1 MDNAIVPI
9 PPTPLQP
16 AVPPSVK
23 TQNHRWF
30 LWLLGGLF
38 VLALGI
44 AVGLFSAKF
53 LSGQFPNQPV
63 INSYADCLVAK
74 GSIVQ
79 ESYPA
84 TCVTATGRRFTQP
97 ISSPTPESVKPTAD
111 PTADWKTY
119 NNTEYNYSLKYPPNL
134 TVGEN
139 GMSRGNVQKATAVVL
154 YEDKTVTFE
163 SPRFAV
169 TVRSDPD
176 SFENIVQKHYKK
188 ITTNLL
194 SETEK
199 QTASKNLGYTISDNK
214 AISPIINTIFLKTIT
229 SFQYTIMG
237 STVDDGTAEYG
248 VPQEEHKYIWFEANQ
263 KFFLISFTSTST
275 MNQIL
280 STFTFLN

>member
-1 MDNAIVPI
+1 MDNPAVPI
-9 PPTPLQP
+9 PSLSPQP
-16 AVPPSVK
+16 AVFPSAESPRR
-23 TQNHRWF
+23 RWF
-30 LWLLGGLF
+30 LWSAIGLTF
-38 VLALGI
+38 LVLGI

-53 LSGQFPNQPV
+53 LNQP
-63 INSYADCLVAK
+63 STTSQL
-74 GSIVQ
+74 
-79 ESYPA
+79 
-84 TCVTATGRRFTQP
+84 TP
-97 ISSPTPESVKPTAD
+97 ILSPTAQSLTPIPTSD

-119 NNTEYNYSLKYPPNL
+119 NNTEYSYSLKYPPNL

-199 QTASKNLGYTISDNK
+199 QTASKNLGYPISDNQVV
-214 AISPIINTIFLKTIT
+214 SPITKTSFNTIS
-229 SFQYTIMG
+229 SFQYTIKG
-237 STVDDGTAEYG
+237 STVDDGAAEYG
-248 VPQEEHKYIWFEANQ
+248 VPQEEHKYIWFEENQ
-263 KFFLISFTSTST
+263 KFFLISFTNTNT

-280 STFTFLN
+280 STFQFTN